1 MSTDTTAAPTA
12 TTGDLFATAL
22 MQAITDSAGAH
33 RELLDS
39 ARPLPH
45 TAYTG
50 QLNTAVT
57 ARVRATV
64 SLPRLARARTTLYLG
79 FLTETQWDEAAAALI
94 TRPDALA
101 ALMSG
106 RVHPDLLDPAHTAGH
121 ALVPSSVGFECTYHL
136 HTPQRPDGQLCEHAA
151 VLAHALVNRIRTQPS
166 ALQTIRGCSMGRLSA
181 KLRTALTLRR
191 PAAEGG
197 LPPLTGALP
206 TPVTG
211 SGSVR
216 ADDAYSL
223 WAASAG
229 QAASGAAPMVFTAPR
244 YQLPEPPPGVSPG
257 IAGIVAAASH
267 HAQSLLQGAD
277 VPELDALTD
286 AIRHLS
292 TPVGAPLLEEVA
304 SRLGRKPAEVRL
316 LVLAY
321 RHGGPVGVR
330 VATDPM
336 PADSEVV
343 RRAAAAVVSAQ
354 PTARGSLQARGNRI
368 TNSSVGVQLR
378 LGPDARWYPFAV
390 SLAGAW
396 QAAPGPSSDPVAAY
410 RAARSVRR
418 TGPRR

>member
-1 MSTDTTAAPTA
+1 MPTDTTAATTA
-12 TTGDLFATAL
+12 SAGDLFAAAL
-22 MQAITDSAGAH
+22 MQVIIESAGTQ

-64 SLPRLARARTTLYLG
+64 SLPGLARARTTLNLG

-136 HTPQRPDGQLCEHAA
+136 PNPRRPEGQLCEHAA
-151 VLAHALVNRIRTQPS
+151 VLAHALVNRIRSQPS
-166 ALQTIRGCSMGRLSA
+166 ALLTIRGCSMGRLSA

-191 PAAEGG
+191 PALEGG
-197 LPPLTGALP
+197 LPLLAEALP

-223 WAASAG
+223 WVASAG
-229 QAASGAAPMVFTAPR
+229 QAAEGAVAAVFTAPGYR
-244 YQLPEPPPGVSPG
+244 LPAPPPGVSPG

-267 HAQSLLQGAD
+267 RAQSLLQGAD
-277 VPELDALTD
+277 VQELDDLTD
-286 AIRHLS
+286 AVRHLS

-336 PADSEVV
+336 PANSEVV
-343 RRAAAAVVSAQ
+343 KRAAAAVVSAQ

-368 TNSSVGVQLR
+368 TNSTVGVQLR

-390 SLAGAW
+390 SLAGGW